1 MHRLEKAMIQ
11 KNRNFEEFMDF
22 RDMIQGDALDDRMQ
36 MVQYMSKKPVMAMAR
51 GGSIE
56 NQEEDNRIA
65 KVGDSLAEVYVEA
78 ALAKNPNMF
87 NKFYKQQ
94 ARMSEGADLVAR
106 GLASMP
112 VVEASFGGFLK
123 DAAINVGKSILSDF
137 AGEAVGTVAES
148 FNLPAVADALGTTAG
163 KAIFGAGT
171 NALLDYGLSEVF
183 DYGAKPDIY
192 SFGTDVA
199 LRGFADYMATPEDE
213 RTVFGELFLDE
224 EDADDARKIAA
235 IRRARLLQ
243 AEARGFGGPE
253 REIPFQEAD
262 FAQQKL
268 GGSRLGLPTYEGPK
282 DFLSRVADYA
292 RLDEAVKSPTSTPGL
307 RQIGLRSLDPLG
319 KAALQAALAVPE
331 GQQVQPQGVQS
342 IQPSRFVPR
351 LSREVGGLR
360 GITVPAKVD
369 RSELNQ
375 RQITE
380 LGTKGFTIHKGKR
393 ITKQDLVGRTEFAR
407 RTKPL
412 ATASTGGLISLR
424 DNGGPVVSDA
434 QKAYMNWLA
443 SVGGPS
449 ALSKRGLRTGRI
461 DEVITDSGPEYFSY
475 HDQGNE
481 RGVGLYDDYFE
492 DPVDFPFAYPENPT
506 FRSLNALGG
515 GPRAVPPT
523 PARRAQSIQT
533 IAPSDSNREFVL
545 RLLGLQEDDDINLDL
560 IEANQGGSLMTDQF
574 SGMVGGD
581 GHGMEDNVQ
590 MPIVSDGEQV
600 ATLAVSPKEYVVDA
614 YTMSALG
621 NGNADEGA
629 KIMDETIKSI
639 RRKAYGT
646 NKQPNEIDGSKALR
660 SGLRSIA

>member
-1 MHRLEKAMIQ
+1 MIE
-11 KNRNFEEFMDF
+11 KNRNFEEFMNF
-22 RDMIQGDALDDRMQ
+22 RDMIQSGDTLTNRNKML
-36 MVQYMSKKPVMAMAR
+36 QYMSEKPVMAMDE
-51 GGSIE
+51 GGSLNAVAAKE
-56 NQEEDNRIA
+56 KEKRIA
-65 KVGDSLAEVYVEA
+65 SAGDSLAEVWTEA
-78 ALAKNPNMF
+78 YMAKSKDSKNEKGF
-87 NKFYKQQ
+87 DKFYKQQ
-94 ARMSEGADLVAR
+94 ARMSEGADLVAG

-123 DAAINVGKSILSDF
+123 DAAINVGKSIVGDI
-137 AGEAVGTVAES
+137 AGEAIGTVAES
-148 FNLPAVADALGTTAG
+148 INPDLADALGTSAG

-171 NALLDYGLSEVF
+171 NALIDYGLNEVF
-183 DYGAKPDIY
+183 DYGEGPNIVDFGADFGFRFLSDYLATPKEERGY
-192 SFGTDVA
+192 GFGTLGLD
-199 LRGFADYMATPEDE
+199 EDE
-213 RTVFGELFLDE
+213 DE
-224 EDADDARKIAA
+224 AKIDAILAAQDRRRSDRK
-235 IRRARLLQ
+235 
-243 AEARGFGGPE
+243 GGK
-253 REIPFQEAD
+253 D
-262 FAQQKL
+262 FFDRVVDY
-268 GGSRLGLPTYEGPK
+268 SRLGEAFKDPK
-282 DFLSRVADYA
+282 GSKGVGQILA
-292 RLDEAVKSPTSTPGL
+292 RSV
-307 RQIGLRSLDPLG
+307 DPLG
-319 KAALQAALAVPE
+319 KSIVKAALAVPE
-331 GQQVQPQGVQS
+331 GQQAQPQGVQS
-342 IQPSRFVPR
+342 IQPSQFVPR
-351 LSREVGGLR
+351 LSNQVGGLR

-412 ATASTGGLISLR
+412 ATAATGGLISLR
-424 DNGGPVVSDA
+424 DKGGPVVSDA
-434 QKAYMNWLA
+434 QKAYMNWLD

-449 ALSKRGLRTGRI
+449 ALSKRGLRARII
-461 DEVITDSGPEYFSY
+461 DEVITPGGPEYFSY
-475 HDQGNE
+475 DQGDA
-481 RGVGLYDDYFE
+481 RGAGLYDDFRL
-492 DPVDFPFAYPENPT
+492 DMADFPFAYPENPE
-506 FRSLNALGG
+506 FRQLNALGG

-523 PARRAQSIQT
+523 SARRAQSIQT

-545 RLLGLQEDDDINLDL
+545 RLLGLQEDDDTNLDL
-560 IEANQGGSLMTDQF
+560 IEANQGGSLMADQF

>member
-1 MHRLEKAMIQ
+1 MIQ

-36 MVQYMSKKPVMAMAR
+36 MVQYMSKKPVMAMDG
-51 GGSIE
+51 GGSLKAVAAKE
-56 NQEEDNRIA
+56 KEKRIA
-65 KVGDSLAEVYVEA
+65 SAGDSLAEVWAEA
-78 ALAKNPNMF
+78 ALTYNPNMF
-87 NKFYKQQ
+87 DKYLKQQ
-94 ARMSEGADLVAR
+94 TRMSEGADLVAR

-112 VVEASFGGFLK
+112 VAEASFGGFVK
-123 DAAINVGKSILSDF
+123 DLAIDIGKSVVGDI
-137 AGEAVGTVAES
+137 AGEFVGGIAES
-148 FNLPAVADALGTTAG
+148 FSPAVADALGTTAG

-171 NALLDYGLSEVF
+171 NALLDYGLNEVF

-213 RTVFGELFLDE
+213 RAVFGELFLDE

-243 AEARGFGGPE
+243 ASE
-253 REIPFQEAD
+253 RESDFITKRVNAFREAERD
-262 FAQQKL
+262 MQKL
-268 GGSRLGLPTYEGPK
+268 TGAAVIPSVVSVPPQK
-282 DFLSRVADYA
+282 SFLNRVADYA
-292 RLDEAVKSPTSTPGL
+292 RLDEAVKDPTSKAGL
-307 RQIGLRSLDPLG
+307 RQIGLRSLEPVGRSLF
-319 KAALQAALAVPE
+319 KAAAVPE
-331 GQQVQPQGVQS
+331 GQQAQPQGMQS
-342 IQPSRFVPR
+342 IQPSQFVPR

-369 RSELNQ
+369 RNELNQ

-412 ATASTGGLISLR
+412 ATAATGGLISLR

-434 QKAYMNWLA
+434 QKAYMNWLD

-449 ALSKRGLRTGRI
+449 ALSKRGLQRRTI
-461 DEVITDSGPEYFSY
+461 DEVITPVGPEYFSY
-475 HDQGNE
+475 DQGDN
-481 RGVGLYDDYFE
+481 RGAGLYDDFAL
-492 DPVDFPFAYPENPT
+492 DMADFPFAYPEHPD
-506 FRSLNALGG
+506 FRRLNALGG

-523 PARRAQSIQT
+523 PARRVQSIQT

-545 RLLGLQEDDDINLDL
+545 RLLGLQEDDDL
-560 IEANQGGSLMTDQF
+560 IEANQGGSLMADQF

>member
-36 MVQYMSKKPVMAMAR
+36 MVQYMSKKPVMAMDE
-51 GGSIE
+51 GGSL
-56 NQEEDNRIA
+56 NAVAKKEEDKRIA

-78 ALAKNPNMF
+78 AITKNPNMF
-87 NKFYKQQ
+87 DKYLKQQ
-94 ARMSEGADLVAR
+94 TRMSEGADLVAR

-112 VVEASFGGFLK
+112 VAEAGFGGFVK
-123 DAAINVGKSILSDF
+123 DLAVDLAFDVGKSIVSDF

-148 FNLPAVADALGTTAG
+148 FNLPAVADALGSTAG

-213 RTVFGELFLDE
+213 RAVFGELFLDE
-224 EDADDARKIAA
+224 KDADEARKIAA
-235 IRRARLLQ
+235 IRAARIRQ
-243 AEARGFGGPE
+243 AEARTGKIAVDRRDALQDVIGGGLK
-253 REIPFQEAD
+253 
-262 FAQQKL
+262 AQPAVTSQ
-268 GGSRLGLPTYEGPK
+268 K
-282 DFLSRVADYA
+282 DFLSRLADYS
-292 RLDEAVKSPTSTPGL
+292 RLGEAVKDPTSKAGL
-307 RQIGLRSLDPLG
+307 RQIGLRSLEPVGRSLL
-319 KAALQAALAVPE
+319 KAAAVPA
-331 GQQVQPQGVQS
+331 GQQAQPQGVQS

-360 GITVPAKVD
+360 GITVPAKVN
-369 RSELNQ
+369 RNELNQ

-412 ATASTGGLISLR
+412 ATAAE
-424 DNGGPVVSDA
+424 GGP
-434 QKAYMNWLA
+434 
-443 SVGGPS
+443 
-449 ALSKRGLRTGRI
+449 
-461 DEVITDSGPEYFSY
+461 IT
-475 HDQGNE
+475 NE
-481 RGVGLYDDYFE
+481 
-492 DPVDFPFAYPENPT
+492 
-506 FRSLNALGG
+506 
-515 GPRAVPPT
+515 
-523 PARRAQSIQT
+523 
-533 IAPSDSNREFVL
+533 EFVM
-545 RLLGLQEDDDINLDL
+545 
-560 IEANQGGSLMTDQF
+560 SLMYPDQF

>member
-11 KNRNFEEFMDF
+11 KNRNFEEFMNF
-22 RDMIQGDALDDRMQ
+22 RDMIQGDALNDRIK
-36 MVQYMSKKPVMAMAR
+36 MVQSMSEKPVMAMAR

-56 NQEEDNRIA
+56 DQEEDNRIA

-78 ALAKNPNMF
+78 AQAKNPDMF
-87 NKFYKQQ
+87 KKFYKQQ
-94 ARMSEGADLVAR
+94 ARMSEGADLVAG

-123 DAAINVGKSILSDF
+123 DAAINVGKSIVSDF
-137 AGEAVGTVAES
+137 AGEAIGGIAES
-148 FNLPAVADALGTTAG
+148 IHPSIADALGTTAG

-171 NALLDYGLSEVF
+171 NALIDYGLSEVF
-183 DYGAKPDIY
+183 DYGAGPNIID
-192 SFGTDVA
+192 FGTDVA
-199 LRGFADYMATPEDE
+199 LRGFADYAATPEDE
-213 RTVFGELFLDE
+213 RAVFGELFLDKK
-224 EDADDARKIAA
+224 DADEARKIAA
-235 IRRARLLQ
+235 IQKARLLQ
-243 AEARGFGGPE
+243 SEARGFYKPE
-253 REIPFQEAD
+253 RQIAFREAD
-262 FAQQKL
+262 ARQQQL
-268 GGSRLGLPTYEGPK
+268 GGSKLGLPKTIKEK

-292 RLDEAVKSPTSTPGL
+292 RLDEAVKDPTNTPGL

-331 GQQVQPQGVQS
+331 GQQAQPQGVQS
-342 IQPSRFVPR
+342 IQPSKFVPR

-360 GITVPAKVD
+360 GITVPANVD

-375 RQITE
+375 RQVTE

-407 RTKPL
+407 RTKPI
-412 ATASTGGLISLR
+412 ATAAE
-424 DNGGPVVSDA
+424 GGP
-434 QKAYMNWLA
+434 
-443 SVGGPS
+443 
-449 ALSKRGLRTGRI
+449 
-461 DEVITDSGPEYFSY
+461 IT
-475 HDQGNE
+475 NE
-481 RGVGLYDDYFE
+481 
-492 DPVDFPFAYPENPT
+492 
-506 FRSLNALGG
+506 
-515 GPRAVPPT
+515 
-523 PARRAQSIQT
+523 
-533 IAPSDSNREFVL
+533 EFVM
-545 RLLGLQEDDDINLDL
+545 
-560 IEANQGGSLMTDQF
+560 SLMYPDQF

-646 NKQPNEIDGSKALR
+646 NKQPNEINGSKALR